1 MIGRLSP
8 RRWRISPWAVVW
20 LTLVWVMLWGEI
32 TPVTVLGGLLVA
44 VGVLVAFPLPH
55 VTMHLH
61 PRPWALVV
69 LVVRYLYDLVTASIQ
84 VSWLAV
90 RPGPPVGGVV
100 MDMEL
105 VGDDE
110 LLQVLTAEMV
120 TLVPGSVV
128 IELDPATRVLTLHAL
143 DVRTRYEAEQM
154 RRRVRGQEARVL
166 RALHPAPEALLNPRT
181 RRSAQRLAAER
192 GPVRETAEDAER
204 STGEIVEPMSPDEGP
219 QRTHPDEEVPR

>member
-1 MIGRLSP
+1 MIDRFNP

-20 LTLVWVMLWGEI
+20 LTVVWVMLWGEI
-32 TPVTVLGGLLVA
+32 APVTVLGGVLVA
-44 VGVLVAFPLPH
+44 VAVLVAFPLPH
-55 VTMHLH
+55 VTMHLR
-61 PRPWALVV
+61 PRPWALMV
-69 LVVRYLYDLVTASIQ
+69 LVARYLYDLVTASIQ

-90 RPGPPVGGVV
+90 RPGRTVGGVV

-154 RRRVRGQEARVL
+154 RRRVRAQEARVL

-181 RRSAQRLAAER
+181 RRTAQRLAAEQ
-192 GPVRETAEDAER
+192 GPVRATAEDAQR
-204 STGEIVEPMSPDEGP
+204 SRDEAVEPIAPDEGP
-219 QRTHPDEEVPR
+219 QRNHPDEEVPR